1 MDFLGI
7 GPLELLFIIVIA
19 LIAIGPRD
27 IARTARTAGRFLNR
41 LYRSSEWKSL
51 NQASRALR
59 NLPSRLA
66 REAELEEIT
75 RAQKELRAEGE
86 EIQAEMQELEEGMR
100 AWVPK
105 PPDRDAP
112 GPPSSPGPA
121 SEGDP
126 EPPGP

>member
-75 RAQKELRAEGE
+75 RARKELRAEGQ
-86 EIQAEMQELEEGMR
+86 EIEAEMRELDEGMR

-105 PPDRDAP
+105 APEREPPAP
-112 GPPSSPGPA
+112 RPSADPA
-121 SEGDP
+121 TGGDP
-126 EPPGP
+126 EAR